1 MSRYV
6 FPGKNVASSVAIGWD
21 RPLATFFVQVMQPH
35 PRLDGEESTYIW
47 RGTAPG
53 ELPTAASAIAVAREY
68 ADLPADIG
76 AMLETDRLSTL
87 GTFDGPAQRA
97 ARPFLA
103 QEPAPIDSE
112 AQAREAGYTRAVIAD
127 GGAYTLELLVMP
139 DADLDSTF
147 AAFDRAEREMLDV
160 NGWNFMIEPEDP

>member
-6 FPGKNVASSVAIGWD
+6 SPGKNVASSVAIGWD

-76 AMLETDRLSTL
+76 AMLETDRLKTL
-87 GTFDGPAQRA
+87 GTFDGPAQEDA
-97 ARPFLA
+97 KPFI
-103 QEPAPIDSE
+103 QTSPPSIRSE
-112 AQAREAGYTRAVIAD
+112 AEAREAGYTRAVVAD
-127 GGAYTLELLVMP
+127 SAHHTLELLIEP
-139 DADLDSTF
+139 EADLDSIF
-147 AAFDRAEREMLDV
+147 CAFDRNANEMLHLH
-160 NGWNFMIEPEDP
+160 GWNFTIEPEDP